1 MLIYYYISLKRV
13 LYIIKTEIT
22 KKNLEKLLIMCTQG
36 TPFTFNDKM
45 YMQIDGVMMGSP
57 LGALFANIFMCEL
70 ENTIIPKLG
79 DKICHWKRYVDDT
92 FAFIKPNT
100 EKEIQQSL
108 NSFHENI
115 QFTYEREQANQISFL
130 DVLITR
136 KKDGSMQTSVY
147 RKPTHT
153 DVYLNWNAHAPNI
166 WKTATVRSLV
176 KRAFTICSNDTSLNA
191 ELNHLTNVF
200 TKYNEYPMK
209 VIKNIIQN
217 EKNKSTTVEPNINP
231 TTTPTIVTLSLPY
244 AGQKGESIINK
255 MRKTINN
262 VILNNNNTKVQTIY
276 NTKKLGSKFTIKD
289 QVKEQHQHNLVYHAK
304 CPDSQCDSNYI
315 GQTKCRLLKRV
326 IQHNKTDKK
335 SHLLIH
341 ANNANHH
348 RVWLDDFEII
358 GKGYNSNFKRHISEA
373 LFIKDK
379 KPNLN
384 VQKDAYRLNLYN

>member
-1 MLIYYYISLKRV
+1 
-13 LYIIKTEIT
+13 
-22 KKNLEKLLIMCTQG
+22 
-36 TPFTFNDKM
+36 
-45 YMQIDGVMMGSP
+45 
-57 LGALFANIFMCEL
+57 
-70 ENTIIPKLG
+70 
-79 DKICHWKRYVDDT
+79 
-92 FAFIKPNT
+92 
-100 EKEIQQSL
+100 
-108 NSFHENI
+108 
-115 QFTYEREQANQISFL
+115 
-130 DVLITR
+130 
-136 KKDGSMQTSVY
+136 
-147 RKPTHT
+147 
-153 DVYLNWNAHAPNI
+153 
-166 WKTATVRSLV
+166 
-176 KRAFTICSNDTSLNA
+176 
-191 ELNHLTNVF
+191 
-200 TKYNEYPMK
+200 MK

-255 MRKTINN
+255 MRKTIKNE
-262 VILNNNNTKVQTIY
+262 ILNNNNTKVQTIY

-341 ANNANHH
+341 ANIANHH

-373 LFIKDK
+373 LFIKD
-379 KPNLN
+379 LN